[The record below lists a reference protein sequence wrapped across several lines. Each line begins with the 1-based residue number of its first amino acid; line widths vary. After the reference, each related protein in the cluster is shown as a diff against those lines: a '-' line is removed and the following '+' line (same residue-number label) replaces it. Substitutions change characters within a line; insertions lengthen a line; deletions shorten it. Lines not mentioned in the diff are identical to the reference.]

1 MGRKILLV
9 DDEKDIIE
17 LLQYNLEREGYEVI
31 AAHDG
36 AEALSMLV
44 NFPDLIILDVMMP
57 VMDGFEVCRRIRKMK
72 EFQSTPVIF
81 LTALSSEV
89 DEIKGL
95 ELGANDFIVKPIST
109 KKLIARVKSN
119 LRPTDFSQIKPGLT
133 QINIGPLFIDKDKY
147 IVTIDGI
154 QRDLPRKEFEL
165 LFLLAAN
172 PGKVFTRDDLLRIIW
187 GTDIHVVD
195 RTIDVHVRR
204 IRDKLGKHEDLIETI
219 KGVGYRFKNVN

>member
-17 LLQYNLEREGYEVI
+17 LLQYNLEQEGYEVFT
-31 AAHDG
+31 AYDG
-36 AEALSMLV
+36 AEALSKLV

-72 EFQSTPVIF
+72 EFQNTPVIF
-81 LTALSSEV
+81 LTALSSEI

-95 ELGANDFIVKPIST
+95 DLGANDFIVKPIST

-119 LRPTDFSQIKPGLT
+119 LRPTDFSQIKPELT

-154 QRDLPRKEFEL
+154 QKELPRKEFEL
-165 LFLLAAN
+165 LFLLAAS
-172 PGKVFTRDDLLRIIW
+172 PGKVFTRDDLLKIIW
-187 GTDIHVVD
+187 GTDIQVVD
-195 RTIDVHVRR
+195 RTIDVHIRR

-219 KGVGYRFKNVN
+219 KGVGYRFKNVI